1 MYNVL
6 HVMPGADAGGIST
19 VVLNYYKVIDRNKIH
34 FDVAVTTDM
43 IGQNAVEMQKLGV
56 RIYKLPLK
64 SKGIK
69 AFEVAMADLLNKENY
84 QAVHVHE
91 NETSYVALRIA
102 KKAGIPQRIAHAHT
116 SSPYVS
122 IKSELR
128 RLSGCALNYYYATN
142 VVGCGWLAGER
153 VFGKINMR
161 RKKACVLPNAIDT
174 NKFYFSERIRKK
186 IRSELN
192 VEKNYVIGMVGRLS
206 EQKNYMKAVEIMEM
220 YHKLNPKAVL
230 LCVGNGELEQDIR
243 NMIAKKQMNNYVRLL
258 GRRSDVERLY
268 SAFDVLLMPSK
279 YEGFPVAAVE
289 AISEGLPV
297 LLSNTITGELKSCAN
312 VYYLPLADINAWMD
326 KLTSIENLGKYDRS
340 IGKVELKK
348 CGLDIEIAAKQLE
361 DIYLK
366 FGEQHDSDK

>member
-1 MYNVL
+1 MYRVL
-6 HVMPGADAGGIST
+6 HIMAGADAGGIST
-19 VVLNYYKVIDRNKIH
+19 VVLNYYRVLDRTKIH
-34 FDVAVTTDM
+34 FDIAVTTDM
-43 IGQNAVEMQKLGV
+43 IGQNAAEMEKLGAK
-56 RIYKLPLK
+56 IYRLPLK
-64 SKGIK
+64 STGLKVFDS
-69 AFEVAMADLLNKENY
+69 ALTELLKSGNY

-122 IKSELR
+122 IKSEIR

-142 VVGCGWLAGER
+142 VIGCGWLAGER
-153 VFGKINMR
+153 VFGKTNMR

-174 NKFYFSERIRKK
+174 NKFYFSERIRNK
-186 IRSELN
+186 IRHEFN

-206 EQKNYMKAVEIMEM
+206 EQKNYMKAIAIMEM
-220 YHKLNPKAVL
+220 YHKSNPKAVL
-230 LCVGNGELEQDIR
+230 LCAGNGELEQDIR
-243 NMIAKKQMNNYVRLL
+243 NMIANKQMSNYVRLL
-258 GRRSDVERLY
+258 GRRSDVEQLY